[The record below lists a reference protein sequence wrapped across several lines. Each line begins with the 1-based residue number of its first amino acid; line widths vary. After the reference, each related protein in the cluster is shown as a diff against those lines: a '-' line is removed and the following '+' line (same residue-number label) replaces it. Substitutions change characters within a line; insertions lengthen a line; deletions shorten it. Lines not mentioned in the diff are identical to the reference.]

1 MLSENVNICRVLSEG
16 EELKYSLYSIKIIM
30 SMECP
35 QRESERVCV
44 RVCVCVKGTK
54 KDSNTNNL

>member
-1 MLSENVNICRVLSEG
+1 
-16 EELKYSLYSIKIIM
+16 M

-44 RVCVCVKGTK
+44 RVCVCVCVCVLKEQK
-54 KDSNTNNL
+54 KIVTPTIYNSYYMMFFKKCKNAVSCER